1 MLKKAI
7 KIFNGFFLSGYNVET
22 ILTNDSN
29 SYWHN
34 GIIYSNLTPI
44 RKRYKIRS
52 NSQIIGVSIN
62 EKYRYEIKNKT
73 LKT

>member
-1 MLKKAI
+1 MA
-7 KIFNGFFLSGYNVET
+7 FFLPNCNAET
-22 ILTNDSN
+22 ILINGSN
-29 SYWHN
+29 NYWHN

-52 NSQIIGVSIN
+52 NSQIIGVSVN